1 MEDRQYLDQVI
12 PFFAVHIEFFEVFY
26 PLKVDVA
33 KERSDAEEE
42 EDCLDELMP
51 IKYKVKVFLISLFAT
66 LSSLMGTFH

>member
-12 PFFAVHIEFFEVFY
+12 PFLAVHIEFFEVFY
-26 PLKVDVA
+26 PLKVDVT

-42 EDCLDELMP
+42 ENCLDELMP
-51 IKYKVKVFLISLFAT
+51 IKYNVKVLLISLFTT